1 MFRKNSPA
9 GRRGFTLV
17 ELLVVIGIIALLISI
32 LLPALTRARAQAKN
46 VQCQSQLRSM
56 GQALL
61 LYANENKGKIP
72 QHPST
77 AIWLWDVPFGTRD
90 AMVKP
95 PRGGA
100 AMHASGSRQIL
111 YCPFFNEQNVDVL
124 WDGNFDGTQHD
135 FAVLGYIF
143 LGWRP
148 DKANPTKL
156 NPNFPPMQHRGYV
169 QTLRPPR
176 PPAGMTPAMAA
187 FWPTKSSEIE
197 VAADA
202 VITDAIGPTVKV
214 WSASGGWK
222 DKHVTS
228 HMRRGVPEGTNILF
242 LDWHVEMRPFRQ
254 GRTEVQAVKKDSS
267 EMQLRVVINRI
278 GFFF

>member
-1 MFRKNSPA
+1 MP
-9 GRRGFTLV
+9 RRRPVAFTLV
-17 ELLVVIGIIALLISI
+17 ELLVVIGIIAVLIAI

-46 VQCQSQLRSM
+46 VQCQSQLRNM

-77 AIWLWDVPFGTRD
+77 AIWLWDIPFDTRD

-95 PRGGA
+95 PRGA
-100 AMHASGSRQIL
+100 ALQRSGSRQVL
-111 YCPFFNEQNVDVL
+111 YCPFFAEQNVDEL
-124 WDGNFDGTQHD
+124 WNGTFDGTQHD

-143 LGWRP
+143 MGWRP
-148 DKANPTKL
+148 DRTNPKQL
-156 NPNFPPMQHRGYV
+156 NPNFPPMQFRGYV
-169 QTLRPPR
+169 QTLRAPKPP
-176 PPAGMTPAMAA
+176 PGTSAALAAG
-187 FWPTKSSEIE
+187 WPTKPADVE

-202 VITDAIGPTVKV
+202 VITDKVGSKVTV

-228 HMRRGVPEGTNILF
+228 HMRRGLPEGANILF
-242 LDWHVEMRPFRQ
+242 LDWHVAMRPFRT
-254 GRTEVQAVKKDSS
+254 GRTEVQSVKKDSD